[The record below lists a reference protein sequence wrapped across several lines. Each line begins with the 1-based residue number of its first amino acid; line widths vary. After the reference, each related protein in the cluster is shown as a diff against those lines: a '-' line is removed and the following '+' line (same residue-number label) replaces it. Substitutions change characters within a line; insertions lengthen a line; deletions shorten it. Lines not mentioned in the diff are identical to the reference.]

1 MKMQYLNSSDWE
13 TYSGRIF
20 AAWFNQLEGLR
31 SPVLVG
37 TRSSEGIDNLAIF
50 NSMTHI
56 GARPP
61 LLGLV
66 FRPLSVE
73 RHTYDNIQ
81 SERFYTIYHLSG
93 SMVEAGH
100 QTSAKY
106 PADTSEFEACGF
118 TPERT
123 EHGVAYVAESP
134 ISMLLEKVE
143 EHVIQANETV
153 FLVGAVRQI
162 RIAEQ
167 LAFTENRLE
176 LDSLDLRVVSG
187 LYDYYG
193 LDFDRRMSYAKP

>member
-13 TYSGRIF
+13 GYPGRIF
-20 AAWFNQLEGLR
+20 AAWFNQLEGAR

-37 TRSSEGIDNLAIF
+37 SRSLTGVDNLAIF
-50 NSMTHI
+50 NSLTHI

-61 LLGLV
+61 LLALV

-81 SERFYTIYHLSG
+81 ATDMFTINHISG
-93 SMVEAGH
+93 SMVDAAH

-106 PADTSEFEACGF
+106 PEEVSEFKACGL

-123 EHGVAYVAESP
+123 ASGVAYVAESP
-134 ISMLLEKVE
+134 VSMLLEKVE
-143 EHVIQANETV
+143 EHKIAANDTV
-153 FLVGAVRQI
+153 LLVGAVREI
-162 RIAEQ
+162 RLIDQ
-167 LAFTENRLE
+167 VAFTDERLSLE
-176 LDSLDLRVVSG
+176 SLDLRVVSG

-193 LDFDRRMSYAKP
+193 LNFDKRKAYAKP